1 MKDILNDKID
11 FILSSIDGIAK
22 ASPKPFLLTRI
33 NAGLNS
39 VVAETVWAQIA
50 FFFKKPIVFGFTILL
65 LLFINILVIKSIK
78 NRSEI
83 ENIEKSATTQKYD
96 FAINVSV
103 LYDTENHEP

>member
-33 NAGLNS
+33 NACLNNP
-39 VVAETVWAQIA
+39 VDETVWGRIA
-50 FFFKKPIVFGFTILL
+50 FFLKKPIVFGFTILL

-83 ENIEKSATTQKYD
+83 ENITKTATTQKYD